1 MTRPPQRKR
10 GQGRKSK
17 PKQVRPRPNENA
29 DRKVGKRGAKRK
41 SPRAPRVHRPQS
53 ATIRTQVK
61 LGRRNAAKTIP
72 GPNLRLP
79 LLPNEHDNA
88 VIRRLS
94 TASLGSLTVDQF
106 SRLLR
111 KDGRGD
117 DRQTIATL
125 RRMLIR
131 VYVLAADTRRR
142 ARAAQGQ
149 IDLAKRALASVKA
162 ALRGLGEVRP
172 KRQRGVIGSFGSPL
186 DDIKGTEELNEF
198 GSSCWQ
204 LQFDLEPIAK
214 ALDHLITAEIKKPR
228 SSKRG
233 ERKKRLR
240 ILVEEL
246 AKWWSSATK
255 RSIAPYVRAK
265 RLEPWPAIVV
275 GRSGVFVE
283 LAQALFF
290 EVDQFTPSEVI
301 SAITNV
307 HESQAQ
313 K

>member
-53 ATIRTQVK
+53 ATTSTQVEF
-61 LGRRNAAKTIP
+61 GRPNAANTIP
-72 GPNLRLP
+72 GPSLRF
-79 LLPNEHDNA
+79 LLQNEHDNA

-94 TASLGSLTVDQF
+94 TASLGSLPVDQF

-125 RRMLIR
+125 RHALIQ
-131 VYVLAADTRRR
+131 VYVSAANTRHRT
-142 ARAAQGQ
+142 RAAQGQ
-149 IDLAKRALASVKA
+149 IDLGKRALASVKA
-162 ALRGLGEVRP
+162 ALRELGEVRP
-172 KRQRGVIGSFGSPL
+172 KRQRGLIGSFGSPL

-204 LQFDLEPIAK
+204 LQFDLESIAK
-214 ALDHLITAEIKKPR
+214 ALDHLIAAEMKKPR

-255 RSIAPYVRAK
+255 RSISPYVRAK

-275 GRSGVFVE
+275 GRSGLFVE
-283 LAQALFF
+283 LAEALFS
-290 EVDQFTPSEVI
+290 EVDEFTPSEVI

>member
-53 ATIRTQVK
+53 ATTSTQVE

-72 GPNLRLP
+72 GPSLRLP

-94 TASLGSLTVDQF
+94 TASLGSLPVDQF

-125 RRMLIR
+125 RHALIQ
-131 VYVLAADTRRR
+131 VYVSAANTRHRT
-142 ARAAQGQ
+142 RAAQGQ

-162 ALRGLGEVRP
+162 ALRALGEVRP
-172 KRQRGVIGSFGSPL
+172 KRQRGVSGLFGSPL

-204 LQFDLEPIAK
+204 LQFDLVPIAQ

-265 RLEPWPAIVV
+265 RLDPWPAIVV

-283 LAQALFF
+283 LAQALFY
-290 EVDQFTPSEVI
+290 EVDEFTPSEVI

>member
-29 DRKVGKRGAKRK
+29 DPKVGKRGAKRK
-41 SPRAPRVHRPQS
+41 SARAPRVQRPQS
-53 ATIRTQVK
+53 ATTRTQVE

-72 GPNLRLP
+72 GPSLRLP

-94 TASLGSLTVDQF
+94 TASLGSLPVDQF

-125 RRMLIR
+125 RSMLIR
-131 VYVLAADTRRR
+131 VYFLAADTRHR
-142 ARAAQGQ
+142 ARAAQWQ
-149 IDLAKRALASVKA
+149 IDLAQRALASVKTA
-162 ALRGLGEVRP
+162 VTGLGEVRP
-172 KRQRGVIGSFGSPL
+172 KRQRGVSGSFGSPL
-186 DDIKGTEELNEF
+186 DDIKGADELNEF
-198 GSSCWQ
+198 VSSCWQ
-204 LQFDLEPIAK
+204 LQLDLVPIAQ
-214 ALDHLITAEIKKPR
+214 ALDHLITAEITKPR
-228 SSKRG
+228 SSGRG

-255 RSIAPYVRAK
+255 RSIAPYVWAK
-265 RLEPWPAIVV
+265 RLDHAPAIVV
-275 GRSGVFVE
+275 ARSGEFVE
-283 LAQALFF
+283 LAQALFY
-290 EVDQFTPSEVI
+290 EVDEFTPSEVI

>member
-29 DRKVGKRGAKRK
+29 DPKVGKRRAKRK
-41 SPRAPRVHRPQS
+41 SARAPRVQRPQS
-53 ATIRTQVK
+53 ATTSTQVE
-61 LGRRNAAKTIP
+61 LRRRNAAKTIP
-72 GPNLRLP
+72 GPMLP
-79 LLPNEHDNA
+79 LLPNEQDNA

-94 TASLGSLTVDQF
+94 TASLGSLPVDQF

-131 VYVLAADTRRR
+131 VYFSAAETRHR
-142 ARAAQGQ
+142 ARAAQWQ
-149 IDLAKRALASVKA
+149 IDLAQRALASVNTA
-162 ALRGLGEVRP
+162 VTGLGEVRP
-172 KRQRGVIGSFGSPL
+172 KRQRGVSGLFGSPL
-186 DDIKGTEELNEF
+186 DDIKGADELNEF

-204 LQFDLEPIAK
+204 LQFDLVPIAQ
-214 ALDHLITAEIKKPR
+214 ALEHLIEAEITKPR
-228 SSKRG
+228 SSERG

-255 RSIAPYVRAK
+255 RSIAPYVWAK
-265 RLEPWPAIVV
+265 RLDHAPAIVV

-283 LAQALFF
+283 LAQALFY
-290 EVDQFTPSEVI
+290 EVDEFTPSEVI
-301 SAITNV
+301 SAIINV

>member
-1 MTRPPQRKR
+1 
-10 GQGRKSK
+10 
-17 PKQVRPRPNENA
+17 
-29 DRKVGKRGAKRK
+29 
-41 SPRAPRVHRPQS
+41 
-53 ATIRTQVK
+53 
-61 LGRRNAAKTIP
+61 
-72 GPNLRLP
+72 
-79 LLPNEHDNA
+79 
-88 VIRRLS
+88 
-94 TASLGSLTVDQF
+94 VDQF
-106 SRLLR
+106 SRSLR

-125 RRMLIR
+125 RRALIQ
-131 VYVLAADTRRR
+131 VYVSAANTRHRT
-142 ARAAQGQ
+142 RAAQGQ

-228 SSKRG
+228 SRKRG

-265 RLEPWPAIVV
+265 RLDHAPAIVV

>member
-1 MTRPPQRKR
+1 MTRPPKRKR

-29 DRKVGKRGAKRK
+29 DPKVGKRGAKRK
-41 SPRAPRVHRPQS
+41 SARAPRVQRPQS
-53 ATIRTQVK
+53 ATTRTQVE
-61 LGRRNAAKTIP
+61 LGHRNAAKT
-72 GPNLRLP
+72 GPSLRLP

-94 TASLGSLTVDQF
+94 AASLGSLPVDQF

-131 VYVLAADTRRR
+131 VYFSAAETRHR
-142 ARAAQGQ
+142 ARAAQWQ
-149 IDLAKRALASVKA
+149 IGLAQRALASVKTA
-162 ALRGLGEVRP
+162 VTGLGEVRP
-172 KRQRGVIGSFGSPL
+172 KRQRGVSGLFGSPL
-186 DDIKGTEELNEF
+186 DDIKGADELNEF

-204 LQFDLEPIAK
+204 LQFDLVPIAQ
-214 ALDHLITAEIKKPR
+214 ALEHLIKAEITKPR

-255 RSIAPYVRAK
+255 RSIAPYVWAK
-265 RLEPWPAIVV
+265 RLDHAPAIVV
-275 GRSGVFVE
+275 SRSGEFVE
-283 LAQALFF
+283 LAQALFY
-290 EVDQFTPSEVI
+290 EVDEFTPSEVI

>member
-29 DRKVGKRGAKRK
+29 DPKVGKRGAKRK
-41 SPRAPRVHRPQS
+41 SARAPRVQRPES
-53 ATIRTQVK
+53 ATRTQVE

-72 GPNLRLP
+72 GPKLP
-79 LLPNEHDNA
+79 LLPNEQDNA

-94 TASLGSLTVDQF
+94 TASLGSLPVDQF

-125 RRMLIR
+125 RHALIQ
-131 VYVLAADTRRR
+131 VYVSAANTRHRT
-142 ARAAQGQ
+142 RAAQGQ

-162 ALRGLGEVRP
+162 ALRALGEVRP

-204 LQFDLEPIAK
+204 LQFDLVPIAQ
-214 ALDHLITAEIKKPR
+214 ALDHLITAEITRPR
-228 SSKRG
+228 SSERG

-255 RSIAPYVRAK
+255 RSISPYVRAK

-283 LAQALFF
+283 LAKALFY
-290 EVDQFTPSEVI
+290 EVDEFTPSEVI
-301 SAITNV
+301 SAVTNV

>member
-53 ATIRTQVK
+53 ATTSTQVE

-72 GPNLRLP
+72 GPSLRF

-94 TASLGSLTVDQF
+94 TASLGSLPVDQF

-125 RRMLIR
+125 RHALIQ
-131 VYVLAADTRRR
+131 VYVSAANTRHRT
-142 ARAAQGQ
+142 RAAQGQ

-162 ALRGLGEVRP
+162 ALRALGEVRP
-172 KRQRGVIGSFGSPL
+172 KRQRGVSGLFGSPL

-204 LQFDLEPIAK
+204 LQFDLVPIAQ

-255 RSIAPYVRAK
+255 RSIAPYVWAK
-265 RLEPWPAIVV
+265 RLDNAPAIVV
-275 GRSGVFVE
+275 SRSGVFVE

>member
-41 SPRAPRVHRPQS
+41 SARAPRVQRPQS
-53 ATIRTQVK
+53 ATTRTQVE

-72 GPNLRLP
+72 GPSLRLP

-94 TASLGSLTVDQF
+94 TASLGSLPVDQF

-125 RRMLIR
+125 RSMLIR
-131 VYVLAADTRRR
+131 VYFLAADTRHR
-142 ARAAQGQ
+142 ARAAQWQ
-149 IDLAKRALASVKA
+149 IDLAQRALASVMTA
-162 ALRGLGEVRP
+162 VTGLGEVRP
-172 KRQRGVIGSFGSPL
+172 KRQRGVSGLFGSPL
-186 DDIKGTEELNEF
+186 DDIKGAEELNEF
-198 GSSCWQ
+198 GSNCWQ
-204 LQFDLEPIAK
+204 LQFDLVPIAQ
-214 ALDHLITAEIKKPR
+214 ALEHLIKAEITKPR

-255 RSIAPYVRAK
+255 RSIAPYVWAK
-265 RLEPWPAIVV
+265 RLDHAPAIVV
-275 GRSGVFVE
+275 GRSGEFVE
-283 LAQALFF
+283 LAQALFY
-290 EVDQFTPSEVI
+290 EVDEFTPSEVI
-301 SAITNV
+301 SAISNV

>member
-41 SPRAPRVHRPQS
+41 SARAPRVHRPQS

-94 TASLGSLTVDQF
+94 TASLGSLPVDQF

-125 RRMLIR
+125 RHALIQ
-131 VYVLAADTRRR
+131 VYVSAANTRHRT
-142 ARAAQGQ
+142 RAAQGQ

-162 ALRGLGEVRP
+162 ALRALGEVRP
-172 KRQRGVIGSFGSPL
+172 KRQRGVSGLFGSPL

-204 LQFDLEPIAK
+204 LQFDLVPIAQ

-255 RSIAPYVRAK
+255 RSISPYVRAK

-283 LAQALFF
+283 LAEALFF

>member
-10 GQGRKSK
+10 GQGQKSK
-17 PKQVRPRPNENA
+17 PKQVRPRSNETADSKVEKSGAIPLITPNQ
-29 DRKVGKRGAKRK
+29 KL
-41 SPRAPRVHRPQS
+41 
-53 ATIRTQVK
+53 AT
-61 LGRRNAAKTIP
+61 AAAGELAVDSLVP
-72 GPNLRLP
+72 GPSLRLP

-106 SRLLR
+106 SHLLR

-131 VYVLAADTRRR
+131 VYFLAADARHR
-142 ARAAQGQ
+142 ARAAQWQ
-149 IDLAKRALASVKA
+149 IDLAQRALASVKA
-162 ALRGLGEVRP
+162 ALTGLGEVRP
-172 KRQRGVIGSFGSPL
+172 KRQRGFIGLFGSPL
-186 DDIKGTEELNEF
+186 DDIKGAEELNEF
-198 GSSCWQ
+198 GSNCWQ
-204 LQFDLEPIAK
+204 LQLDLMPIAR
-214 ALDHLITAEIKKPR
+214 ALDHLITAETMKPR
-228 SSKRG
+228 SSERG

-246 AKWWSSATK
+246 VKWWSSATK
-255 RSIAPYVRAK
+255 RSIAPYVWAK
-265 RLEPWPAIVV
+265 RLDHHPAIVV
-275 GRSGVFVE
+275 NRSGEFVQ
-283 LAQALFF
+283 LAQALFC
-290 EVDQFTPSEVI
+290 EVDEFTPSEVI